1 MDLNKDILAYLFSEY
16 RISFP
21 GFGTLI
27 LVREGAKINPAKN
40 KIIGEK
46 YKSVFLYD
54 EYYNENIKSF
64 VNFIKNK
71 YKLDEKTAENA
82 FHKYS
87 LDLLNNFTSSDSAE
101 INGLGTF
108 IKQNGNYSFQLS
120 SIINEL
126 ASNAFP
132 DYPLLLMDKPVKE
145 NAEEISAIPEVL
157 VHEPGIKKSTKSK
170 RFYITLFSLIFVGG
184 ILCFIFCIMNLKNKQ
199 SADDITS
206 YDQDTT
212 ENVINQD
219 TTEFT
224 AEDDMSVFMDSAE
237 TETPKVVENEED
249 EPAKQ
254 ESKPKVNRSPETT
267 VSKDFYLN
275 LENSAN
281 LKRFYSKTCIIIS
294 GSFKSKANALKLGKK
309 IVKNGFEPYAEFHSG
324 MYRVGSIANMDAISP
339 EDHLIRIQNSIEQ
352 NSWILQPKTD

>member
-1 MDLNKDILAYLFSEY
+1 MDLSKDIIAYLFSEY

-27 LVREGAKINPAKN
+27 LVREGAKINPGKN

-46 YKSVFLYD
+46 YKGVFLYD

-64 VNFIKNK
+64 INFIKNK
-71 YKLDEKTAENA
+71 YKLDEKTAENT

-101 INGLGTF
+101 INGLGMF
-108 IKQNGNYSFQLS
+108 LKQNGNFSFQLS
-120 SIINEL
+120 STLNEL

-132 DYPLLLMDKPVKE
+132 DYPLLLMDKPVQE
-145 NAEEISAIPEVL
+145 NAEEISAIPEML
-157 VHEPGIKKSTKSK
+157 VHKPVLKKSTKSK

-184 ILCFIFCIMNLKNKQ
+184 ILCFIFCILNLKNKQ

-206 YDQDTT
+206 NDQDTT

-219 TTEFT
+219 TAVF
-224 AEDDMSVFMDSAE
+224 AREDDMSVFMDSAE
-237 TETPKVVENEED
+237 TEVAKVVENEED
-249 EPAKQ
+249 EMVKQ
-254 ESKPKVNRSPETT
+254 ESKPKVNKSPETI
-267 VSKDFYLN
+267 VSKDFYIN
-275 LENSAN
+275 LQNSTS
-281 LKRFYSKTCIIIS
+281 LKRFYSKTCIVIS
-294 GSFKSKANALKLGKK
+294 GSFKSKNNALKLFKK
-309 IVKNGFEPYAEFHSG
+309 IVKNDFEPYAEFHSG
-324 MYRVGSIANMDAISP
+324 MYRVGSIANKDAISP

>member
-1 MDLNKDILAYLFSEY
+1 MDLTKDIIAYLFSED

-46 YKSVFLYD
+46 YKTVFLYD
-54 EYYNENIKSF
+54 EYYNESTKGF

-71 YKLDEKTAENA
+71 YKLDEKTAENT
-82 FHKYS
+82 FQKYS
-87 LDLLNNFTSSDSAE
+87 LNLLNNFTSSDSAE

-184 ILCFIFCIMNLKNKQ
+184 ILCFIFCIHNLNNKQ
-199 SADDITS
+199 FGDDLTS
-206 YDQDTT
+206 
-212 ENVINQD
+212 VNQD
-219 TTEFT
+219 TTEIVNNSDT
-224 AEDDMSVFMDSAE
+224 SVLTEEDDMSVFMDSAE
-237 TETPKVVENEED
+237 TKSPKVAENEED
-249 EPAKQ
+249 EKSKP
-254 ESKPKVNRSPETT
+254 ESKPNFNNPPKTNI
-267 VSKDFYLN
+267 SKDFYIN
-275 LENSAN
+275 LQNSTN
-281 LKRFYSKTCIIIS
+281 LKRFYSKTCIVIS
-294 GSFKSKANALKLGKK
+294 GSFKSKTNALKLFKK
-309 IVKNGFEPYAEFHSG
+309 IVKNGFEPYVEFHSG

-339 EDHLIRIQNSIEQ
+339 EDHLISMQNSIEQ